1 LVNGLDQR
9 AKYTDRHGRLVVVR
23 TLFDR
28 VLGNLHRRRE
38 SPEEG
43 ASMRVGIFVDAGY
56 FFKRCALVALDQI
69 VHRDDIELDI
79 DALITELNTVR
90 MSQSISQLLR
100 IYWYD
105 AAKHGQMTHPQLQ
118 LAWHDN
124 IKVRL
129 GSLSVDNQQKGVD
142 SLIVTDLAE
151 LARNG
156 AIVDAVVLSGDEDV
170 RVGLQIAQTHGV
182 RVHLLG
188 IGPAG
193 KSQSHQLMWEADTNT
208 QWDETHV
215 AKFMKFPK
223 AERAK
228 AAALAAQVE
237 AAHKSMLV
245 MAEPKPVQPL
255 PPGALELVVASVVR
269 QLSAAELSD
278 AVRALEL
285 DIVPNDTDRQL
296 LKSSQAICGRALE
309 HPEKAAMRLLFKQ
322 EMRNHISLVPAALPP
337 G

>member
-1 LVNGLDQR
+1 
-9 AKYTDRHGRLVVVR
+9 
-23 TLFDR
+23 
-28 VLGNLHRRRE
+28 
-38 SPEEG
+38 
-43 ASMRVGIFVDAGY
+43 MRVGIFVDAGY
-56 FFKRCALVALDQI
+56 FFKRCALVALDHI
-69 VHRDDIELDI
+69 ANRDDIELDI
-79 DALITELNTVR
+79 DALVQELNSLR

-105 AAKHGQMTHPQLQ
+105 AAKHGQMTHSQLQ

-129 GSLSVDNQQKGVD
+129 GSLSIDNQQKGVD

-156 AIVDAVVLSGDEDV
+156 AIVDAIVMSGDEDV
-170 RVGLQIAQTHGV
+170 RVGVQIAQTYGV

-193 KSQSHQLMWEADTNT
+193 KSQSHQLMWEADTCT

-223 AERAK
+223 VERAK
-228 AAALAAQVE
+228 AAALAASL
-237 AAHKSMLV
+237 AAQAEIPLKTMLTI
-245 MAEPKPVQPL
+245 AEPRLVQPIQ
-255 PPGALELVVASVVR
+255 PGALELVVTTVVR
-269 QLSAAELSD
+269 QMSSSELSD

-285 DIVPNDTDRQL
+285 DIVPNETDRQL
-296 LKSSQAICGRALE
+296 LKASQSIVGRALE
-309 HPEKAAMRLLFKQ
+309 HPEKAAMRQLFKH
-322 EMRNHISLVPAALPP
+322 EMRQHISLVPAALPP

>member
-1 LVNGLDQR
+1 
-9 AKYTDRHGRLVVVR
+9 
-23 TLFDR
+23 
-28 VLGNLHRRRE
+28 
-38 SPEEG
+38 
-43 ASMRVGIFVDAGY
+43 MRVGIFVDAGY

-79 DALITELNTVR
+79 NALVQELQNLR

-105 AAKHGQMTHPQLQ
+105 AAKHGQMTHSQLQ

-156 AIVDAVVLSGDEDV
+156 AIVDAIVLSGDEDV
-170 RVGLQIAQTHGV
+170 RVGVQIAQTYGV

-215 AKFMKFPK
+215 ARFVKFPK
-223 AERAK
+223 MERAAK
-228 AAALAAQVE
+228 AAALAAQV
-237 AAHKSMLV
+237 AASEPAKTLLTI
-245 MAEPKPVQPL
+245 AEPKVVQPL
-255 PPGALELVVASVVR
+255 QPGALELVVATVVR
-269 QLSAAELSD
+269 QLSPAELSD

-309 HPEKAAMRLLFKQ
+309 HPEKATMRQLFKQ

>member
-1 LVNGLDQR
+1 
-9 AKYTDRHGRLVVVR
+9 
-23 TLFDR
+23 
-28 VLGNLHRRRE
+28 
-38 SPEEG
+38 
-43 ASMRVGIFVDAGY
+43 MRVGIFVDAGY

-79 DALITELNTVR
+79 NALVAELNAVR
-90 MSQSISQLLR
+90 TSQAISQLLR

-105 AAKHGQMTHPQLQ
+105 AAKHGQMTHGQLQ

-151 LARNG
+151 LARHG
-156 AIVDAVVLSGDEDV
+156 AIVDAIVLSGDEDV
-170 RVGLQIAQTHGV
+170 RVGVQIAQSYGV

-193 KSQSHQLMWEADTNT
+193 KSQSHQLMWESDTTT

-223 AERAK
+223 HERAAK
-228 AAALAAQVE
+228 AAALAALAEPQL
-237 AAHKSMLV
+237 KSMLTISD
-245 MAEPKPVQPL
+245 PKPLQPIQ
-255 PPGALELVVASVVR
+255 PGALEQVVATVVR

-285 DIVPNDTDRQL
+285 DIVPNETDRQL
-296 LKSSQAICGRALE
+296 LKTSQAIVGRALE
-309 HPEKAAMRLLFKQ
+309 HPEKATMRQLFKQ
-322 EMRNHISLVPAALPP
+322 EMRNHISLVPPSLPP

>member
-1 LVNGLDQR
+1 
-9 AKYTDRHGRLVVVR
+9 
-23 TLFDR
+23 
-28 VLGNLHRRRE
+28 
-38 SPEEG
+38 
-43 ASMRVGIFVDAGY
+43 MRVGIFVDAGY
-56 FFKRCALVALDQI
+56 FFKRCALVALEQI

-79 DALITELNTVR
+79 NALLAELSAVR
-90 MSQSISQLLR
+90 TDRTMSQLLR

-105 AAKHGQMTHPQLQ
+105 AAKHGQMTHSQLN

-124 IKVRL
+124 VKVRL

-142 SLIVTDLAE
+142 SLIVTDLCE

-156 AIVDAVVLSGDEDV
+156 AIVDAIVLSGDEDV
-170 RVGLQIAQTHGV
+170 RVGVQIAQTHGV

-193 KSQSHQLMWEADTNT
+193 KSQSHQLMWEADTCT

-215 AKFMKFPK
+215 AKFVKFPK
-223 AERAK
+223 HERTPKVAAVAQAVPVTATGEPAAK
-228 AAALAAQVE
+228 PDPA
-237 AAHKSMLV
+237 
-245 MAEPKPVQPL
+245 PKPVVQPL
-255 PPGALELVVASVVR
+255 AAGALEQVVGVVVR
-269 QLSAAELSD
+269 QMSAAELND

-296 LKSSQAICGRALE
+296 LKASQGIVGRALD
-309 HPEKAAMRLLFKQ
+309 HPEKAAMRQLFKE
-322 EMRNHISLVPAALPP
+322 EMRRHVSLVPAPLPP

>member
-1 LVNGLDQR
+1 
-9 AKYTDRHGRLVVVR
+9 
-23 TLFDR
+23 
-28 VLGNLHRRRE
+28 
-38 SPEEG
+38 
-43 ASMRVGIFVDAGY
+43 MRVGIFVDAGY

-69 VHRDDIELDI
+69 AHRDDIELDI
-79 DALITELNTVR
+79 DALLTELGHVR
-90 MSQSISQLLR
+90 TAQSISQLLR
-100 IYWYD
+100 VYWYD
-105 AAKHGQMTHPQLQ
+105 AAKHGQMTQAQLH

-156 AIVDAVVLSGDEDV
+156 AIIDAIVLSGDEDV
-170 RVGLQIAQTHGV
+170 RIGVQIAQTYGV

-193 KSQSHQLMWEADTNT
+193 KSQSHQLMWEADTCI
-208 QWDETHV
+208 QWNETHV

-223 AERAK
+223 FERAAR
-228 AAALAAQVE
+228 AAALAALSETTQKPVP
-237 AAHKSMLV
+237 LV
-245 MAEPKPVQPL
+245 VEPKLVSPL
-255 PPGALELVVASVVR
+255 QPGALELVVATVVG
-269 QLSAAELSD
+269 QLSAAELND

-285 DIVPNDTDRQL
+285 DIVPNDTDRQM
-296 LKSSQAICGRALE
+296 LKASQAIVGRALE
-309 HPEKAAMRLLFKQ
+309 HPEKATMRQLFKQ
-322 EMRNHISLVPAALPP
+322 QMRNHICLVPAALPP

>member
-1 LVNGLDQR
+1 
-9 AKYTDRHGRLVVVR
+9 
-23 TLFDR
+23 
-28 VLGNLHRRRE
+28 
-38 SPEEG
+38 
-43 ASMRVGIFVDAGY
+43 MRVGIFVDAGY

-79 DALITELNTVR
+79 NALVAELNAVR
-90 MSQSISQLLR
+90 TSQAISQLLR

-105 AAKHGQMTHPQLQ
+105 AAKHGQMSHGQLQ

-142 SLIVTDLAE
+142 SLIVTDLVE
-151 LARNG
+151 LARHG
-156 AIVDAVVLSGDEDV
+156 SIVDAIVLSGDEDV
-170 RVGLQIAQTHGV
+170 RVGVQMAQTYGV

-228 AAALAAQVE
+228 AAAAAAAAE
-237 AAHKSMLV
+237 ALLPKSMLTIS
-245 MAEPKPVQPL
+245 EPKPVQPIQ
-255 PPGALELVVASVVR
+255 PGALELVVATVVR

-285 DIVPNDTDRQL
+285 DIVPNETDRQL
-296 LKSSQAICGRALE
+296 LKTSQAVVGRALD
-309 HPEKAAMRLLFKQ
+309 HPEKAIMRQLFKQ
-322 EMRNHISLVPAALPP
+322 EMRNHISLVPASLPP

>member
-1 LVNGLDQR
+1 
-9 AKYTDRHGRLVVVR
+9 
-23 TLFDR
+23 
-28 VLGNLHRRRE
+28 
-38 SPEEG
+38 
-43 ASMRVGIFVDAGY
+43 MRVGIFVDAGY
-56 FFKRCALVALDQI
+56 FFKRCALVSQDQI

-79 DALITELNTVR
+79 DALVQELNNLR
-90 MSQSISQLLR
+90 MSRSISQLLR

-105 AAKHGQMTHPQLQ
+105 AAKHGQMTHSQLQ

-156 AIVDAVVLSGDEDV
+156 AIVDAIVLSGDEDV
-170 RVGLQIAQTHGV
+170 RVGVQIAQTHGV

-223 AERAK
+223 VERAAK
-228 AAALAAQVE
+228 AAALAAQAEPV
-237 AAHKSMLV
+237 KSMLTI
-245 MAEPKPVQPL
+245 AEPKPVAPL
-255 PPGALELVVASVVR
+255 QPGALELVVATVVR

-278 AVRALEL
+278 EEIRGQCL
-285 DIVPNDTDRQL
+285 INW
-296 LKSSQAICGRALE
+296 S
-309 HPEKAAMRLLFKQ
+309 
-322 EMRNHISLVPAALPP
+322 PAFGTSMGARWAD
-337 G
+337 

>member
-1 LVNGLDQR
+1 
-9 AKYTDRHGRLVVVR
+9 
-23 TLFDR
+23 
-28 VLGNLHRRRE
+28 
-38 SPEEG
+38 
-43 ASMRVGIFVDAGY
+43 MRVGIFVDAGY

-79 DALITELNTVR
+79 NALVQELNSLR

-105 AAKHGQMTHPQLQ
+105 AAKHGQMTHSQLQ

-129 GSLSVDNQQKGVD
+129 GSLSIDNQQKGVD

-151 LARNG
+151 LARNS
-156 AIVDAVVLSGDEDV
+156 AIVDAIVLSGDEDV
-170 RVGLQIAQTHGV
+170 RVGVQIAQTFGV

-193 KSQSHQLMWEADTNT
+193 KSQSHQLMWEADTCT
-208 QWDETHV
+208 QWDDTHV
-215 AKFMKFPK
+215 ARFMKFPK
-223 AERAK
+223 AERVK
-228 AAALAAQVE
+228 AAALAAQAE
-237 AAHKSMLV
+237 AALRPMLTIT
-245 MAEPKPVQPL
+245 EPRPLQPIQ
-255 PPGALELVVASVVR
+255 PGALELVVTTVVR
-269 QLSAAELSD
+269 QMSPAELSD

-285 DIVPNDTDRQL
+285 DIVPNETDRQL
-296 LKSSQAICGRALE
+296 LKTSQAIVGRALE
-309 HPEKAAMRLLFKQ
+309 HPEKAAMRQLFKE
-322 EMRNHISLVPAALPP
+322 EMRNHISLVPASLPP

>member
-1 LVNGLDQR
+1 
-9 AKYTDRHGRLVVVR
+9 
-23 TLFDR
+23 
-28 VLGNLHRRRE
+28 
-38 SPEEG
+38 
-43 ASMRVGIFVDAGY
+43 MRVGIFVDAGY
-56 FFKRCALVALDQI
+56 FFKRCSLVALGDI

-79 DALITELNTVR
+79 DALLTELNNLR
-90 MSQSISQLLR
+90 MTQCISQLLR

-105 AAKHGQMTHPQLQ
+105 AAKHGQMTPSQLQ

-156 AIVDAVVLSGDEDV
+156 AIVDAIVLSGDEDV
-170 RVGLQIAQTHGV
+170 RVGVQIAQTHGV

-188 IGPAG
+188 IGPSG
-193 KSQSHQLMWEADTNT
+193 KSQSHQLMWEADTTT
-208 QWDETHV
+208 QWSEIDV
-215 AKFMKFPK
+215 AKFVRFPK

-228 AAALAAQVE
+228 ALE
-237 AAHKSMLV
+237 AAAKLQP
-245 MAEPKPVQPL
+245 ATEAKAIQPL
-255 PPGALELVVASVVR
+255 QPGALEQVVGTVVR
-269 QLSAAELSD
+269 QLSAAELND

-296 LKSSQAICGRALE
+296 LKTSQTVVGRALE
-309 HPEKAAMRLLFKQ
+309 HPEKALMRQLFKE
-322 EMRNHISLVPAALPP
+322 EMRRHISLVPAALPP

>member
-1 LVNGLDQR
+1 
-9 AKYTDRHGRLVVVR
+9 
-23 TLFDR
+23 
-28 VLGNLHRRRE
+28 
-38 SPEEG
+38 
-43 ASMRVGIFVDAGY
+43 MRVGIFVDAGY

-69 VHRDDIELDI
+69 VPRDDIDFDI
-79 DALITELNTVR
+79 SALVAELNGLR
-90 MSQSISQLLR
+90 MSRSISQLLR
-100 IYWYD
+100 VYWYD
-105 AAKHGQMTHPQLQ
+105 AAKHGQMSHAQLQ

-142 SLIVTDLAE
+142 SLIVTDLVE

-156 AIVDAVVLSGDEDV
+156 AIVDAIVLSGDEDV
-170 RVGLQIAQTHGV
+170 RVGVQIAQTYGV

-215 AKFMKFPK
+215 ARFMKFPK
-223 AERAK
+223 QERAAK
-228 AAALAAQVE
+228 LAAE
-237 AAHKSMLV
+237 APARPMLSV
-245 MAEPKPVQPL
+245 PDSKAVTPL
-255 PPGALELVVASVVR
+255 QPGALEQVVATVVR

-285 DIVPNDTDRQL
+285 DIVPNETDRQL
-296 LKSSQAICGRALE
+296 LKASQHIVGRALD
-309 HPEKAAMRLLFKQ
+309 HPEKAVMRNLFKQ
-322 EMRNHISLVPAALPP
+322 EMRNHISLVPASLPP

>member
-1 LVNGLDQR
+1 
-9 AKYTDRHGRLVVVR
+9 
-23 TLFDR
+23 
-28 VLGNLHRRRE
+28 
-38 SPEEG
+38 
-43 ASMRVGIFVDAGY
+43 MRVGIFVDAGY

-79 DALITELNTVR
+79 DALVQELQNLR

-105 AAKHGQMTHPQLQ
+105 AAKHGQMTHSQLQ

-156 AIVDAVVLSGDEDV
+156 AIVDAIVLSGDEDV
-170 RVGLQIAQTHGV
+170 RVGVQIAQTHGV

-215 AKFMKFPK
+215 AKFVRFPK
-223 AERAK
+223 AERAAK
-228 AAALAAQVE
+228 AAALAAQV
-237 AAHKSMLV
+237 AAAEPVRSMLTV
-245 MAEPKPVQPL
+245 APEPKFVPPL
-255 PPGALELVVASVVR
+255 QAGALELVVATVVR

-285 DIVPNDTDRQL
+285 DIVPNDTDRQM
-296 LKSSQAICGRALE
+296 LKASQAICGRALD
-309 HPEKAAMRLLFKQ
+309 HPEKAAMRQLFKQ

>member
-1 LVNGLDQR
+1 
-9 AKYTDRHGRLVVVR
+9 
-23 TLFDR
+23 
-28 VLGNLHRRRE
+28 
-38 SPEEG
+38 
-43 ASMRVGIFVDAGY
+43 MRVGIFVDAGY

-79 DALITELNTVR
+79 DALIQELSDVR
-90 MSQSISQLLR
+90 TSQCISQLLR

-105 AAKHGQMTHPQLQ
+105 AAKHGQMTHSQLN

-124 IKVRL
+124 VKVRL

-156 AIVDAVVLSGDEDV
+156 AIVDAIVLSGDEDV
-170 RVGLQIAQTHGV
+170 RVGVQIAQTYGV

-193 KSQSHQLMWEADTNT
+193 KSQSHQLMWEADTTT
-208 QWDETHV
+208 QWNETHV
-215 AKFMKFPK
+215 ARFMKFPK
-223 AERAK
+223 FDRAPKVAAITPMVAHIEPAAK
-228 AAALAAQVE
+228 AE
-237 AAHKSMLV
+237 AKLV
-245 MAEPKPVQPL
+245 LPL
-255 PPGALELVVASVVR
+255 QPGALELVVTTVVR
-269 QLSAAELSD
+269 QMSAAELSD

-296 LKSSQAICGRALE
+296 LKASQSVVGRALD
-309 HPEKAAMRLLFKQ
+309 HPEKAAMRQLFKE
-322 EMRNHISLVPAALPP
+322 EMRQHISLVPAALPP

>member
-1 LVNGLDQR
+1 
-9 AKYTDRHGRLVVVR
+9 
-23 TLFDR
+23 
-28 VLGNLHRRRE
+28 
-38 SPEEG
+38 
-43 ASMRVGIFVDAGY
+43 MRVGIFVDAGY

-79 DALITELNTVR
+79 NALLAELNNVR

-100 IYWYD
+100 VYWYD
-105 AAKHGQMTHPQLQ
+105 AAKHGQMTQSQLQ

-156 AIVDAVVLSGDEDV
+156 AIVDAIVLSGDEDV
-170 RVGLQIAQTHGV
+170 RVGVQIAQTHGV

-193 KSQSHQLMWEADTNT
+193 KSQSHQLMWEADTCI
-208 QWDETHV
+208 QWDETHI

-223 AERAK
+223 AERASK
-228 AAALAAQVE
+228 SAALAASQVDPL
-237 AAHKSMLV
+237 HKLLPS
-245 MAEPKPVQPL
+245 EPKVVAPL
-255 PPGALELVVASVVR
+255 LPGALELVVATVVR
-269 QLSAAELSD
+269 QLSAAELND

-296 LKSSQAICGRALE
+296 LKSSQAIVGRALE
-309 HPEKAAMRLLFKQ
+309 HPEKATMRQLFKQ
-322 EMRNHISLVPAALPP
+322 EMRNHISLVPAPLPP

>member
-1 LVNGLDQR
+1 
-9 AKYTDRHGRLVVVR
+9 
-23 TLFDR
+23 
-28 VLGNLHRRRE
+28 
-38 SPEEG
+38 
-43 ASMRVGIFVDAGY
+43 MRVGIFVDAGY

-79 DALITELNTVR
+79 SALVAELNGLR

-105 AAKHGQMTHPQLQ
+105 AAKHGQMTHSQLQ

-156 AIVDAVVLSGDEDV
+156 AIVDAIVLSGDEDV
-170 RVGLQIAQTHGV
+170 RVGVQIAQTYGV

-215 AKFMKFPK
+215 ARFMKFPK
-223 AERAK
+223 VERAAK
-228 AAALAAQVE
+228 AAALAALAE
-237 AAHKSMLV
+237 PPKSMLTIS
-245 MAEPKPVQPL
+245 EPKPVQPL
-255 PPGALELVVASVVR
+255 QPGALELVVATVVR

-296 LKSSQAICGRALE
+296 LKASQAVVGRALD
-309 HPEKAAMRLLFKQ
+309 HPEKAAMRNLFKQ
-322 EMRNHISLVPAALPP
+322 EMRNHISLVPASLPP